1 MPSNVASSWMECH
14 GELSYD
20 EHFVLDKRDENSER
34 KFYILATSLTSA
46 TTIKRHQTIRCKGEK
61 YLRSM
66 L

>member
-1 MPSNVASSWMECH
+1 MECH
-14 GELSYD
+14 GELSYE
-20 EHFVLDKRDENSER
+20 EHFVLDKREERCER

-46 TTIKRHQTIRCKGEK
+46 TTTKRQQTIRCKGEK